1 MQSKRETT
9 EIVNAM
15 LEPIRERRKL
25 YSSDPAELDRLLK
38 DGAERASA
46 MAEATMQIVR
56 ETMKFI

>member
-1 MQSKRETT
+1 
-9 EIVNAM
+9 M

-25 YSSDPAELDRLLK
+25 YSSDPAELDRILK
-38 DGAERASA
+38 DGADRASA